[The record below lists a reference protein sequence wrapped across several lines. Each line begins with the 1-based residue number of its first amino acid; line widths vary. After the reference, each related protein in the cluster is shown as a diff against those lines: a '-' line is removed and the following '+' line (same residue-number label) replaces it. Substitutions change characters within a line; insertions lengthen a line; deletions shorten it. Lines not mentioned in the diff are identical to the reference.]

1 MSQVY
6 PVLNGFVGYGSGDIL
21 LNDNVPL
28 DSEHPVVKARPELF
42 VPAELEETARRGPGR
57 PPGAKNKPKPAV
69 EDEGTDG

>member
-6 PVLNGFVGYGSGDIL
+6 PVLNGFVGYGDGDIL

-28 DSEHPVVKARPELF
+28 DSEHPVVKARPSCSSR
-42 VPAELEETARRGPGR
+42 PSWRRRLGAAQR

-69 EDEGTDG
+69 EAEGTDG